1 MVRTEREMTGVYGPV
16 LFITNPSPAGFL
28 NRYILGLTPV
38 FLVVFSLIVLEFL
51 RAVVNSFLPS
61 LGKSLG
67 GIIPDLPVVTGIFV
81 FLISPVGI
89 FLFSIY
95 LGDLLHRTEVWT
107 GAALTLMLS
116 GIAAFIL
123 GPGMNMPVLSTG
135 YLFTLLHWT
144 AYLVQPFCLIAAAI
158 VLIGIELFRR
168 SIRYTITRD
177 AVIITGGIWNQVE
190 NIIPIHQKEKII
202 VVQGW
207 AGRFFHTGTVIAGG
221 QVFGHRDSD
230 MGDYSLTGERAQGDH
245 SGHTLSWQQGSRD
258 PLVSL
263 YGVRDPENVRMFF
276 EKARELQAGRN
287 PE

>member
-1 MVRTEREMTGVYGPV
+1 MVRTEREMTGIYGPV
-16 LFITNPSPAGFL
+16 LFITNPSPQGFL

-38 FLVVFSLIVLEFL
+38 ILVVFSLIVLEFL
-51 RAVVNSFLPS
+51 RAAVNSFLPS

-67 GIIPDLPVVTGIFV
+67 GIIPDLPLVIGILV

-89 FLFSIY
+89 FLFFIY
-95 LGDLLHRTEVWT
+95 LGDVLHRTEVWS
-107 GAALTLMLS
+107 GPALTLILS

-190 NIIPIHQKEKII
+190 NIIPIRQGEKII

-207 AGRFFHTGTVIAGG
+207 AERFFHTGTVIPGG
-221 QVFGHRDSD
+221 LVFGNRDVD
-230 MGDYSLTGERAQGDH
+230 MREYSLTGERAPGDH
-245 SGHTLSWQQGSRD
+245 GGHTIAWQQGSRD

-263 YGVRDPENVRMFF
+263 YGVRDPENIRMFL
-276 EKARELQAGRN
+276 EKAREMQAGKN